1 MDFNTS
7 VLGMGNNMRPFR
19 VNERKVK
26 NLRSA
31 FADPPDHKWDK
42 GYVYDR
48 MPIHRE
54 LGELC
59 KRVDIKNRFRVEL
72 HPLGDCRIICSGGEE
87 LRIINEIGIK
97 HPDANF
103 YTAVVQYH
111 LGSNLMKNAG
121 YFIVASPRIYRY
133 KTLREAGYKYSRCA
147 MKSSDSNRTFTAVNK
162 LLPIKDREL
171 LLAITKDSN
180 NKVEELLEADRREL
194 KGIAETTFRWVG
206 SEGIRLELI
215 RLLTASKEGVVAPY
229 VDGSSSDTKG
239 PIEAYEEYLEKKA
252 ELEESVEH
260 NTGQVPIHII
270 RTFTGDALY
279 CRYHSDI
286 DETTE
291 DMYAPILLNAHP
303 SKPADDWQVYQ
314 QIEHLPETLYSKIM
328 TLNIASDNTTG
339 RDYRLRGVGMMF
351 ASDNVVKE
359 HYVIFVKEDEEVF
372 SV

>member
-1 MDFNTS
+1 M
-7 VLGMGNNMRPFR
+7 
-19 VNERKVK
+19 
-26 NLRSA
+26 
-31 FADPPDHKWDK
+31 
-42 GYVYDR
+42 
-48 MPIHRE
+48 
-54 LGELC
+54 
-59 KRVDIKNRFRVEL
+59 
-72 HPLGDCRIICSGGEE
+72 
-87 LRIINEIGIK
+87 RIINEVGIK

-103 YTAVVQYH
+103 YSAVLQYH
-111 LGSNLMKNAG
+111 LGGDTAG
-121 YFIVASPRIYRY
+121 YFIVASPRICRY
-133 KTLREAGYKYSRCA
+133 KSLRDTDYKYSLCA
-147 MKSSDSNRTFTAVNK
+147 VKSSDINRAFTAVNK

-171 LLAITKDSN
+171 LLAITKDTCP
-180 NKVEELLEADRREL
+180 KVEELLEADRREL

-303 SKPADDWQVYQ
+303 SKHAGDWQVYQ

>member
-1 MDFNTS
+1 MEFNTP
-7 VLGMGNNMRPFR
+7 VLGNSVRGFR
-19 VNERKVK
+19 INETRVK
-26 NLRSA
+26 ALRGE
-31 FADPPDHKWDK
+31 FVDPPDHEWER
-42 GYVYDR
+42 GYVYDG
-48 MPIHRE
+48 MPIHKQ

-59 KRVDIKNRFRVEL
+59 KRVHIKNHFRVEL
-72 HPLGDCRIICSGGEE
+72 YPLGTQLIMCSGAQV
-87 LRIINEIGIK
+87 RIINEVGIK

-103 YTAVVQYH
+103 YTAVLQYH
-111 LGSNLMKNAG
+111 LGGDTAG
-121 YFIVASPRIYRY
+121 YFIVASPRICRYKSLRDTDYRY
-133 KTLREAGYKYSRCA
+133 SLCA
-147 MKSSDSNRTFTAVNK
+147 VKSSDINRAFTAVNK

-171 LLAITKDSN
+171 LLAITKASN
-180 NKVEELLEADRREL
+180 GRVEELLKADKREL
-194 KGIAETTFRWVG
+194 QGIAETTFRWIG
-206 SEGIRLELI
+206 SEGIRSELI

-260 NTGQVPIHII
+260 NTGQVAIHII

-286 DETTE
+286 DEATE
-291 DMYAPILLNAHP
+291 DVYSPILFNAHP

-328 TLNIASDNTTG
+328 TLNIASQNITG
-339 RDYRLRGVGMMF
+339 RECKLRGVGIMF
-351 ASDNVVKE
+351 STDNHSMKE

-372 SV
+372 SA